1 MSYLEENFKVLPISS
16 SLKTFAKTRA
26 YLEQNGIRLEDLD
39 IFIAAIALDMD
50 YTLVTHNPRHFS
62 RIPYLKIE
70 DWVQE

>member
-1 MSYLEENFKVLPISS
+1 M
-16 SLKTFAKTRA
+16 
-26 YLEQNGIRLEDLD
+26 D
-39 IFIAAIALDMD
+39 IFIAAMALDMD